1 MPIIFLNLVAISQY
15 LKFIVSS
22 WVFFKKKTIGWF
34 WGVTS
39 WNPISNFTSLYS
51 FAQWY
56 DPLGLDCLNHA
67 SVIKQTKRDFSPLK
81 RRGEEACKGGFRS
94 CKIHCQCSPCNAVKF
109 RFFKK
114 ATKFEKKITLVLTFM
129 YSLTSKQVGDRFSFQ
144 FWLPSQNIWTLLHSL
159 LLSICVKRVTIG

>member
-1 MPIIFLNLVAISQY
+1 MLLIDFKKRWPIFFKFSGHLTISAIYQDFY
-15 LKFIVSS
+15 DLSS
-22 WVFFKKKTIGWF
+22 WMI

-114 ATKFEKKITLVLTFM
+114 ATKFEKKSHLF
-129 YSLTSKQVGDRFSFQ
+129 R
-144 FWLPSQNIWTLLHSL
+144 HS
-159 LLSICVKRVTIG
+159 CTY